1 MGREQRQAVEQA
13 NARARAAVEAAR
25 QSLAEQAKAWRC
37 VLVLV
42 DAIRRGEPIPD
53 LDAIEAAARQA
64 CEAAE
69 NDAKK
74 V

>member
-1 MGREQRQAVEQA
+1 
-13 NARARAAVEAAR
+13 
-25 QSLAEQAKAWRC
+25 